1 VGRVQRDHGGEPGC
15 ADRALTRGHV
25 QHHQGPPMIP
35 IRAPAMLACACMS
48 FVHHYAP
55 AKAALVW
62 AGSDGGGRA
71 ALVVRPYEGRA

>member
-1 VGRVQRDHGGEPGC
+1 VTAGFIAHILGHCNQPAIPPPGTHGGRRFECRLP
-15 ADRALTRGHV
+15 
-25 QHHQGPPMIP
+25 
-35 IRAPAMLACACMS
+35 

-55 AKAALVW
+55 AKAGLVW